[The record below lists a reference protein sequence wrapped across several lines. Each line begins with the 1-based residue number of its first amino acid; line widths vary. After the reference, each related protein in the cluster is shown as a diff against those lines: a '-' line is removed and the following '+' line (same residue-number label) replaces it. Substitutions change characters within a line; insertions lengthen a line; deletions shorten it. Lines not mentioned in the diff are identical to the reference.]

1 MEESAVAR
9 SKELEDNTS
18 FTLSNHYEERIKF
31 HMLMLNYY
39 LNEKNDRMGTIT
51 RVISWCI
58 NRN

>member
-9 SKELEDNTS
+9 SKELEDNMN

-39 LNEKNDRMGTIT
+39 LNEKK
-51 RVISWCI
+51 
-58 NRN
+58 

>member
-9 SKELEDNTS
+9 SKELEDNMS

-39 LNEKNDRMGTIT
+39 LNEKK
-51 RVISWCI
+51 
-58 NRN
+58 